1 MVFCSQASSLRLL
14 SARPSKCS
22 WLSQALKCLGFCRQ
36 YFLQFKNK
44 GSHPLSPH
52 ACLPP
57 PESSL
62 LVPAVAT
69 VRSGFLGN
77 CCHGDPVLSYWANAS
92 HLYPYLV
99 CDRNADKTVMLKVL
113 HLSPLPCKLVYLGPH
128 FLVACTPS
136 LPSSRSLASC
146 CQWKVSPGQLR
157 TRRSALHGLNVM
169 VQIW

>member
-1 MVFCSQASSLRLL
+1 MVSAVSISFSSRI
-14 SARPSKCS
+14 
-22 WLSQALKCLGFCRQ
+22 
-36 YFLQFKNK
+36 K

-99 CDRNADKTVMLKVL
+99 CDRNAGKTVRLKVL
-113 HLSPLPCKLVYLGPH
+113 HLFSFAMQVGLPGPKLLG
-128 FLVACTPS
+128 S
-136 LPSSRSLASC
+136 LYPIPAFF
-146 CQWKVSPGQLR
+146 KVPGQLLPMESKSW
-157 TRRSALHGLNVM
+157 TAEDKEICSPWVEM
-169 VQIW
+169 